1 MPNHEDYP
9 SAPGEDSHL
18 YESCP
23 ECGEVMDMS
32 TIRIFSRVACS
43 ACGVE
48 FMARCHIDR
57 FQILESIAE
66 GGTSSVF
73 KALDSESGSVVA
85 LKINKQEPGADPAII
100 EHHEAQAHAIGG
112 IDHAHI
118 VRIFQIG
125 KTQGYFYLAMELLG
139 GGSLDDRIHA
149 RGRLDEE
156 TVLQTGIEAAEGLA
170 ALLAHG
176 LLHRDIKPANIL
188 FTDSR
193 SVKLVDFG
201 LSAPALG
208 EIWGTPNYIAP
219 EKLAEEPED
228 FRSDI
233 FSLGATL
240 FHALAGRAPCETDH
254 IPLEALREL
263 KKHPADLRSLAP
275 GVGEETVLVIERM
288 MALDPAG
295 RPAGYPELIEQLREV
310 LGKVRTPAH

>member
-1 MPNHEDYP
+1 
-9 SAPGEDSHL
+9 
-18 YESCP
+18 
-23 ECGEVMDMS
+23 
-32 TIRIFSRVACS
+32 
-43 ACGVE
+43 
-48 FMARCHIDR
+48 MARCHIDR

-85 LKINKQEPGADPAII
+85 LKIIKQESGANPALMDQ
-100 EHHEAQAHAIGG
+100 HEAQARAIAG
-112 IDHAHI
+112 IDHANI
-118 VRIFQIG
+118 IRIFKIG
-125 KTQGYFYLAMELLG
+125 KTQGYFYLAMELLRG
-139 GGSLDDRIHA
+139 WSLDDRIQA

-156 TVLQTGIEAAEGLA
+156 TVLQIGSEAAEGMA

-188 FTDSR
+188 FTESR

-275 GVGEETVLVIERM
+275 GVREETVQMIERM
-288 MALDPAG
+288 MALDPAE

>member
-1 MPNHEDYP
+1 
-9 SAPGEDSHL
+9 
-18 YESCP
+18 
-23 ECGEVMDMS
+23 
-32 TIRIFSRVACS
+32 
-43 ACGVE
+43 
-48 FMARCHIDR
+48 MARCHIDR

-73 KALDSESGSVVA
+73 KALDSESGGVVA

-100 EHHEAQAHAIGG
+100 EHHEAQAHAIAG

-275 GVGEETVLVIERM
+275 GVREETVLVIERM
-288 MALDPAG
+288 MALDPAE

>member
-9 SAPGEDSHL
+9 SASGEDSPL

-23 ECGEVMDMS
+23 ECGEVMDMG
-32 TIRIFSRVACS
+32 TIQIFSRVACS

-57 FQILESIAE
+57 FRILESIVQ
-66 GGTSSVF
+66 GGTSLVF
-73 KALDSESGSVVA
+73 KALDSESGVVVA
-85 LKINKQEPGADPAII
+85 LKIIKQESGANPALMDQ
-100 EHHEAQAHAIGG
+100 HEAQARAIAG

-118 VRIFQIG
+118 VRIFKIG
-125 KTQGYFYLAMELLG
+125 KTQGYFYLAMEFLG
-139 GGSLDDRIHA
+139 GGSLDDRIQA
-149 RGRLDEE
+149 RGLLDEG
-156 TVLQTGIEAAEGLA
+156 TVLQIGSEAAEGLTE
-170 ALLAHG
+170 LLAHG

-188 FTDSR
+188 FTASR

-219 EKLAEEPED
+219 EKLAQEPED

-240 FHALAGRAPCETDH
+240 FHALAGQAPCETDH
-254 IPLEALREL
+254 IPLETLREL
-263 KKHPADLRSLAP
+263 KKNPPDLHSLAP
-275 GVGEETVLVIERM
+275 EVREETVQMIERM
-288 MALDPAG
+288 MALNPSD
-295 RPAGYPELIEQLREV
+295 RPAGYSELIEQLREV
-310 LGKVRTPAH
+310 LGNVQASAH

>member
-1 MPNHEDYP
+1 M
-9 SAPGEDSHL
+9 G
-18 YESCP
+18 
-23 ECGEVMDMS
+23 

-85 LKINKQEPGADPAII
+85 LKIIKQESGANPAVMDQ
-100 EHHEAQAHAIGG
+100 HEAQARAIAG
-112 IDHAHI
+112 IDHANI
-118 VRIFQIG
+118 IRIFKIG
-125 KTQGYFYLAMELLG
+125 KTQGYFYLAMELLRG
-139 GGSLDDRIHA
+139 WSLDDRIQA

-156 TVLQTGIEAAEGLA
+156 TVLQIGSEAAEGMA

-188 FTDSR
+188 FTESR

-275 GVGEETVLVIERM
+275 GVREETVQMIERM
-288 MALDPAG
+288 MALDPAE

>member
-1 MPNHEDYP
+1 M
-9 SAPGEDSHL
+9 G
-18 YESCP
+18 
-23 ECGEVMDMS
+23 
-32 TIRIFSRVACS
+32 TIQIFSRVACS

-57 FQILESIAE
+57 FQILEQIAE
-66 GGTSSVF
+66 GGFSSVF
-73 KALDSESGSVVA
+73 KALDLESGGEVA
-85 LKINKQEPGADPAII
+85 LKIIKQESGTNPAIMDQ
-100 EHHEAQAHAIGG
+100 HEAQAHAIAG
-112 IDHAHI
+112 IDHANI
-118 VRIFQIG
+118 VRIFKIG
-125 KTQGYFYLAMELLG
+125 KTQGYFYLAMEFLG

-149 RGRLDEE
+149 NGRLDQE
-156 TVLQTGIEAAEGLA
+156 TVLQTGSEAAEGLA
-170 ALLAHG
+170 ALLEHG

-188 FTDSR
+188 FTNSR

-263 KKHPADLRSLAP
+263 KKHPPDLRSLAP
-275 GVGEETVLVIERM
+275 GVREETVQMIERM
-288 MALDPAG
+288 MALEPVG

-310 LGKVRTPAH
+310 LRKVQASSH

>member
-1 MPNHEDYP
+1 M
-9 SAPGEDSHL
+9 G
-18 YESCP
+18 
-23 ECGEVMDMS
+23 
-32 TIRIFSRVACS
+32 TIQIFSRVACS

-57 FQILESIAE
+57 FQILESITQ
-66 GGTSSVF
+66 GGTSLVF
-73 KALDSESGSVVA
+73 KALDLESGVVVA
-85 LKINKQEPGADPAII
+85 LKIIKQESGANPAVMDQ
-100 EHHEAQAHAIGG
+100 HEAQARAIAG

-118 VRIFQIG
+118 VRIFKIG
-125 KTQGYFYLAMELLG
+125 KTQGYFYLAMEFLG
-139 GGSLDDRIHA
+139 GGSLDDRIQA
-149 RGRLDEE
+149 RGRLDEG
-156 TVLQTGIEAAEGLA
+156 TVLQIGSEVAEGLA
-170 ALLAHG
+170 ELLAHG

-188 FTDSR
+188 FTESR

-219 EKLAEEPED
+219 EKLAQEPED

-263 KKHPADLRSLAP
+263 KKNPPDLHFLAP
-275 GVGEETVLVIERM
+275 EVREETVQMIERM
-288 MALDPAG
+288 MALNPLD

-310 LGKVRTPAH
+310 LGNVQASAH